1 MKEDQIFNLNYSE
14 IKSLEDAIE
23 KYKKFKE
30 LSLELRLSSK
40 QQDVPHYS
48 KFKKILKN
56 NIARVMTYINFAV
69 NQLGK

>member
-1 MKEDQIFNLNYSE
+1 MREDQIINLNYSE
-14 IKSLEDAIE
+14 IKNIEDAME

-40 QQDVPHYS
+40 QQDIPNYS

-56 NIARVMTYINFAV
+56 NIARVMTYIHSAV
-69 NQLGK
+69 GQL